1 MAPQT
6 LARSLAAGLIAIV
19 AWTGV
24 CAPGRAFSD
33 APPRV
38 MQRRI
43 FRTISPIDAVGSAA
57 NSERNLAG
65 FISAIG
71 GVVLASDALYA
82 SPLRARLKLFLID
95 CNGHVAWHTYTTSN
109 KVHNGTNVASGTT
122 QLAENALR
130 DSKDQFANRR

>member
-1 MAPQT
+1 
-6 LARSLAAGLIAIV
+6 
-19 AWTGV
+19 
-24 CAPGRAFSD
+24 
-33 APPRV
+33 

-95 CNGHVAWHTYTTSN
+95 CNGHVTWHTYTTSN

-130 DSKDQFANRR
+130 DSKDQPHGGRPNTNSLVARRFPRFLRFWQGPGRPGHP

>member
-1 MAPQT
+1 LHHARRCVRERTSRGADARPRDDRDEVRQQEIELAFAAP
-6 LARSLAAGLIAIV
+6 
-19 AWTGV
+19 
-24 CAPGRAFSD
+24 
-33 APPRV
+33 
-38 MQRRI
+38 
-43 FRTISPIDAVGSAA
+43 SPSEIDAVGSAA

-109 KVHNGTNVASGTT
+109 KVHHGTNVAAGTT
-122 QLAENALR
+122 QFAESALR